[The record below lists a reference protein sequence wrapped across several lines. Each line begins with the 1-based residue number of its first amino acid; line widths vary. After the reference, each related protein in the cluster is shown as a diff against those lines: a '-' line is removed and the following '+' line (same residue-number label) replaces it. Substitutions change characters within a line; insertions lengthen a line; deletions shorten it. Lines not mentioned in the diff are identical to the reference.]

1 MVNNEQINFG
11 VKKKIIGI
19 SVFAALLMVVVLAFY
34 FSKFNV
40 SLSSENG
47 DWGTF
52 GDFLGGTLNPIFSL
66 MSLVALLYTIVL
78 QTDEMAQTR
87 EELKR
92 TADAQKNAEI
102 ALNGQLEA
110 QRKQLFESTFFSLL
124 DQHNKALER
133 FVSQNLNRSD
143 KSSDLGFIRQEI
155 FKGGHRNIEE
165 QRGIVHKHN
174 NICGSYFRVLYRIL
188 KFISESCYDNDKQKL
203 YSGIV
208 RSFIGND
215 VIQILACNCYC
226 NDNNDQYWKY
236 KILIENYEFLE
247 HFSPF
252 VDSDEFFDKVIDC
265 YDIKAFGENPLNLM
279 PRNRR
284 T

>member
-19 SVFAALLMVVVLAFY
+19 SVFAAFLMVVVLAFY

-66 MSLVALLYTIVL
+66 MSLVALLYTIAL

-87 EELKR
+87 EELRR

-133 FVSQNLNRSD
+133 FVSQNPNRSN
-143 KSSDLGFIRQEI
+143 KNSDLDFIRQEI
-155 FKGGHRNIEE
+155 FAGGHKNIEE
-165 QRGIVHKHN
+165 QRDVVHKHN
-174 NICGSYFRVLYRIL
+174 NICG
-188 KFISESCYDNDKQKL
+188 
-203 YSGIV
+203 
-208 RSFIGND
+208 
-215 VIQILACNCYC
+215 
-226 NDNNDQYWKY
+226 
-236 KILIENYEFLE
+236 
-247 HFSPF
+247 
-252 VDSDEFFDKVIDC
+252 
-265 YDIKAFGENPLNLM
+265 
-279 PRNRR
+279 
-284 T
+284 